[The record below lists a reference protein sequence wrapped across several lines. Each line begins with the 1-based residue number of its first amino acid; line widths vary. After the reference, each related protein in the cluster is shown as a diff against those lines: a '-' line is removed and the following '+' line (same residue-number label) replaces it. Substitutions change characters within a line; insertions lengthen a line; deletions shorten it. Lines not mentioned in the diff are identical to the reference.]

1 MWRENVEI
9 VRAAIEAWNA
19 GDMDAFGE
27 SYDPHVVVRYAD
39 GWPEGSEPI
48 MGREAVMRQW
58 EQQREAFDADTLE
71 LIEIIDLGD
80 RVVTRFIWRAEGSG
94 PDLKIEVTSVTTVR
108 KGKTILVEFFWDH
121 AEALEA
127 LGLSEQNAH
136 ADS

>member
-1 MWRENVEI
+1 MSQENVENS
-9 VRAAIEAWNA
+9 RAFFEAWNA
-19 GDMDAFGE
+19 GDMGAVAE

-58 EQQREAFDADTLE
+58 EQQREPFDADTLE
-71 LIEIIDLGD
+71 LIKLIDLGD

-127 LGLSEQNAH
+127 VGLSEQDAH

>member
-1 MWRENVEI
+1 MSQENVEV
-9 VRAAIEAWNA
+9 VRAGIEAWNA
-19 GDMDAFGE
+19 GDMGAFGE

-80 RVVTRFIWRAEGSG
+80 RVVTRFIWRGAGYG
-94 PDLKIEVTSVTTVR
+94 PEANMEFTGLWTVR
-108 KGKTILVEFFWDH
+108 KGRIFFVEFFWDH
-121 AEALEA
+121 TEALEA
-127 LGLSEQNAH
+127 AGLSE
-136 ADS
+136 

>member
-1 MWRENVEI
+1 MSQENVEI
-9 VRAAIEAWNA
+9 VRASFNGWNA

-27 SYDPHVVVRYAD
+27 SYDPHIVVRYAD

-71 LIEIIDLGD
+71 LVEVIDLGD
-80 RVVTRFIWRAEGSG
+80 RVLARSTWRAVGSG
-94 PDLKIEVTSVTTVR
+94 PDLNIEVTSVATVR

-127 LGLSEQNAH
+127 VGLSEQDAH

>member
-1 MWRENVEI
+1 MSQENVEI
-9 VRAAIEAWNA
+9 VRATFDAWNA
-19 GDMDAFGE
+19 GDMGAFGD

-58 EQQREAFDADTLE
+58 EQQREPFDADTIE
-71 LIEIIDLGD
+71 LLDVIDLGD
-80 RVVTRFIWRAEGSG
+80 RVIARMIWRAVGSG
-94 PDLKIEVTSVTTVR
+94 PDLKIEVTTVTTHR

-127 LGLSEQNAH
+127 VGISE
-136 ADS
+136 